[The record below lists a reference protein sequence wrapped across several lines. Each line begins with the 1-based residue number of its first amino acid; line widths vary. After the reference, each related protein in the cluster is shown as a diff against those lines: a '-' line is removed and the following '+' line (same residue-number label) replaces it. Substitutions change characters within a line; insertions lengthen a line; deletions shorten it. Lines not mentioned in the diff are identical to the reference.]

1 MKIKNLF
8 ISICIISL
16 LGFVASC
23 GDSNQANPQEEGVE
37 SILPK
42 NSVVKK
48 INIDYSFDTAGSPL
62 YLNGQL
68 YFTNNNFDSPD
79 QLSRTFRKD
88 PEGNVDTLVSGNNV
102 ITTLRASGQGTIYAC
117 EMLGHRVVELDQNGQ
132 IIRVVA
138 NEFNGVRIDGPNDIA
153 VDQKGGFYF
162 SDSQFIAGREKMQ
175 PEPSVYYVT
184 SEGQIEKV
192 INDVVF
198 PNGLALSP
206 DGNILYVA
214 NTQGTHI
221 LAYDVSENGAV
232 SNSRNF
238 AEVKL
243 AEDSEISGS
252 DGMTT
257 DSQGNLYVATTQGLG
272 VQIFNPQGKYLGN
285 INIPSVTNN
294 VSFGGESGDVL
305 YISAQ
310 DGIYSVKLN
319 VTG

>member
-1 MKIKNLF
+1 MKNLF
-8 ISICIISL
+8 ICIGIIFSLGFIIS
-16 LGFVASC
+16 C
-23 GDSNQANPQEEGVE
+23 GNSNQENPQEDGLE
-37 SILPK
+37 SILQK
-42 NSVVKK
+42 NFAVIKL
-48 INIDYSFDTAGSPL
+48 NIDYNFDTAGSPL

-88 PEGNVDTLVSGNNV
+88 LEGNVDTLVSGNNV
-102 ITTLRASGQGTIYAC
+102 TTTLRASGQGTIYAC

-132 IIRVVA
+132 ILRVVA
-138 NEFNGVRIDGPNDIA
+138 DAYNGVRIDGPNDLVA
-153 VDQKGGFYF
+153 DQKGGLYF

-175 PEPSVYYVT
+175 PDPAVYYVS
-184 SEGQIEKV
+184 SEGQITKV
-192 INDVVF
+192 INDIVF

-206 DGNILYVA
+206 DGTVLYVA

-221 LAYDVSENGAV
+221 LAYDVAENGGV
-232 SNSRNF
+232 GNGRNF

-243 AEDSEISGS
+243 AEDSGISGA

-257 DSQGNLYVATTQGLG
+257 DNKGNLYVATTQGLG
-272 VQIFNPQGKYLGN
+272 VQIFNPDGNYLGN

-294 VSFGGESGDVL
+294 VSFGGEAGDIL
-305 YISAQ
+305 FISAQ